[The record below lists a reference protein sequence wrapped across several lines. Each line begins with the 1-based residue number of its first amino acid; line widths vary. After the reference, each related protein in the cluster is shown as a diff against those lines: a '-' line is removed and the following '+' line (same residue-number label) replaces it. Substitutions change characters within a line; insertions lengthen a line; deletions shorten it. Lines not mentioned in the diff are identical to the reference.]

1 MCAVV
6 YISELAAFWT
16 RAMRIGRPAA
26 AGVVKERPGARC
38 RGCDAVYMRC
48 RVHAACAMPC
58 AAHAMSFVYGEDSPS
73 KSLTL
78 RYMSPES

>member
-1 MCAVV
+1 MCAVA

-16 RAMRIGRPAA
+16 RAMPYRAPGS
-26 AGVVKERPGARC
+26 GVVKERPGARC
-38 RGCDAVYMRC
+38 RACDAVYVRC

-58 AAHAMSFVYGEDSPS
+58 AVHAMSFVYGEDSPS